1 MKTVVK
7 LAAVAVVVASGLGA
21 LSLASAAP
29 EDTPGPHGKPD
40 DKPKCIDASQ
50 LNRKMVVN
58 KTTVLI
64 EDGFGR
70 SALLKLSAPC
80 QNLDD
85 LDKIGFEFFGGTQI
99 CDRRDVKI
107 LYSRFDE
114 APVRCL
120 VESVTPLTKEEA
132 KKYQ

>member
-1 MKTVVK
+1 MKTALKLAV
-7 LAAVAVVVASGLGA
+7 LAAVTLSGLGA

-29 EDTPGPHGKPD
+29 EEPAAAPAGKRQ
-40 DKPKCIDASQ
+40 CLDAGH
-50 LNRKMVVN
+50 LNRKMVVD
-58 KTTVLI
+58 KTTILI

-70 SALLKLSAPC
+70 SALLKLHAPC

-85 LDKIGFEFFGGTQI
+85 LDKIGFEFFGTTQI
-99 CDRRDVKI
+99 CDKRDVKI

-120 VESVTPLTKEEA
+120 IDSITPLSKEEA
-132 KKYQ
+132 RKY